1 MESLVFLTARLI
13 TVPDALALAAD
24 AQDLALMAKLAFADL
39 DTASVFERIGELWR
53 TDFDDDNLVIEIDL
67 LDDQLTTHVRLNR
80 LAREF
85 HSRVLLLLRNPYY
98 NIHTRNLVAIAARNL
113 LTFNTVDIYWLIIN
127 LHALLTCTHRLETL
141 NQFSFIPSK
150 PEPNVL
156 RLQSWSISIVSS
168 QLGGGYVSDPLLCIT
183 KALFAAELHVADL
196 ELFGHTT
203 CVEVICT
210 HYANW
215 DHV

>member
-39 DTASVFERIGELWR
+39 DTARVLERIGELWR

-85 HSRVLLLLRNPYY
+85 HSRVLLLLRNPY
-98 NIHTRNLVAIAARNL
+98 
-113 LTFNTVDIYWLIIN
+113 FNTVDIYWLVIN
-127 LHALLTCTHRLETL
+127 LHALLTCTQRLETL

-156 RLQSWSISIVSS
+156 RLQSWSISVVSS
-168 QLGGGYVSDPLLCIT
+168 QLGGGYVSDSLLCIT